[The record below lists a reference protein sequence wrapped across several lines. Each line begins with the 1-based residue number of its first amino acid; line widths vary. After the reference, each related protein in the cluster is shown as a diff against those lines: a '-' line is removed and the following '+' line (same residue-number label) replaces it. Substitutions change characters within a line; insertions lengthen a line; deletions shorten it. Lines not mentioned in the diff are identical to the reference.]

1 MAHPIPTAA
10 AAAAIPVE
18 EVATTMLEA
27 PRCHLGE
34 GPSYDVETGAA
45 WWFDIVGCRLF
56 EAELATGTVQV
67 HALPVMASMLGI
79 IDGGRQLI
87 AAEDGLYVRES
98 GTGGLTLY
106 LPLEAELPGNRSN
119 DGRVHPSGALWIGT
133 MGKQAELGA
142 GSIYHVR
149 AGRVTRLYTGLS
161 IPNAICFTPDG
172 GTGYF
177 TDTREGLL
185 YRVALDAATGAP
197 LGEPVPLYDHRGG
210 DGGMDGAVVDADG
223 LIWNARWGASCV
235 DAYSPDGVRVRSLR
249 VPASQPSCP
258 VFVGPGL
265 DTLLVTTA
273 WQGMSDLDRAADVN
287 HGRTFTLH
295 AGFNGAPESRIRLG

>member
-1 MAHPIPTAA
+1 MSPTAA
-10 AAAAIPVE
+10 DAAAIPME
-18 EVATTMLEA
+18 DVATTILQA

-34 GPSYDVETGAA
+34 GPSYDAETGTA
-45 WWFDIVGCRLF
+45 WWFDILGCRLF

-67 HALPVMASMLGI
+67 HDLPFMASMLGI
-79 IDGGRQLI
+79 IDGSRQVI
-87 AAEDGLYVRES
+87 ATENGLYLRENGS
-98 GTGGLTLY
+98 GRLTPY

-133 MGKQAELGA
+133 MGKHAEPGA
-142 GSIYHVR
+142 GSIYHVH

-177 TDTREGLL
+177 TDTREGVL
-185 YRVALDAATGAP
+185 YRVPLDAATGAP
-197 LGEPVPLYDHRGG
+197 LGQPVSLYDHRGG
-210 DGGMDGAVVDADG
+210 AGGLDGAVVDADG
-223 LIWNARWGASCV
+223 LIWNARWGAGCV
-235 DAYSPDGVRVRSLR
+235 DAYAPDGRRVRSLR
-249 VPASQPSCP
+249 VPATRTSCP

-273 WQGMSDLDRAADVN
+273 WQDMTEMDRAADVH
-287 HGRTFTLH
+287 HGCTFLLH
-295 AGFNGAPESRIRLG
+295 AGFNGAPESRFRLG